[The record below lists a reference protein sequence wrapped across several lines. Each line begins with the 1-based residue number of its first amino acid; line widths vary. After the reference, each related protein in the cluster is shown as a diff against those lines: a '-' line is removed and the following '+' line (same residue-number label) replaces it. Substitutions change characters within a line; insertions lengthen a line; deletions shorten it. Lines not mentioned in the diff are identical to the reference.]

1 MQSPITILS
10 QYWGYPA
17 FRGNQETII
26 SDVLQGKDI
35 LAMMPTGGG
44 KSICYQVPA
53 LIMDGICLVVSPLIA
68 LMQDQVA
75 RLKELGI
82 SAACIHAGM
91 HTQAVIRVLDNAVQ
105 GAYKL
110 LYVSPERLQTTLF
123 NEYLPAMQIS
133 FIAVDEAHCVS
144 QWGHDFRPDYLK
156 IALIKE
162 ELDDIPFL
170 CLTATATTAVQNDIA
185 LQLKLQKPILYTQ
198 SFERKNI
205 YYKVHYTENK
215 QKELLEALSLVST
228 SSIVYCRSRK
238 QTEVLVGY
246 LAQNGLEAICY
257 HAGMAKNKRE
267 DAQLAWM
274 QGKVKTIIAT
284 TAFGM
289 GIDKQDVGLVVN
301 YDAPEHIEAYY
312 QESGRAGRNGQPA
325 KSLILYN
332 QTDINRLE
340 RSVEI
345 QFPSIDY
352 LRQVYQCVAEYLQ
365 VPISAEPYRYY
376 DFDLKDF
383 CEKFKL
389 DAAIASNALKIL
401 EQEGLWTLTE
411 AVFNPP
417 TVFVTSTRQE
427 LDNVINTYPEL
438 AHCLTT
444 LLRLYGSLFQYPTAI
459 RIVVIA
465 KQMKTIKEQVEKILC
480 RLHGMGMLEYIPQ
493 KEGPQLFFHHY
504 RVDSKQLIINT
515 DRIAKLKKRYEERT
529 NAIITYLHN
538 NSQCRTRLL
547 LAYFDEQKQTDC
559 GHCDVCATRQKQNI
573 NNDNLHQSILQQ
585 ATIPVNIHTIVAQ
598 LYSYDKQLVM
608 SSIRR
613 MVDEKKLR
621 LSADGTV
628 TKN

>member
-1 MQSPITILS
+1 MQQPVTILS

-17 FRGNQETII
+17 FRGNQEAII
-26 SDVLQGKDI
+26 NDVLLGKDI
-35 LAMMPTGGG
+35 LALMPTGGG

-53 LIMDGICLVVSPLIA
+53 LMMDGLCIVVSPLIA

-75 RLKELGI
+75 RLKEAGI
-82 SAACIHAGM
+82 AAACIHAGI
-91 HTQAVIRVLDNAVQ
+91 HIQGVIRVLDSAVH

-133 FIAVDEAHCVS
+133 FVAVDEAHCVS

-156 IALIKE
+156 IVL
-162 ELDDIPFL
+162 LRDVFDNIPFL

-185 LQLKLQKPILYTQ
+185 LQLKLQSPVLYTQ
-198 SFERKNI
+198 SFERRNL
-205 YYKVHYTENK
+205 YYTVHYTENK
-215 QKELLEALSLVST
+215 QKELLEALIQTST

-246 LAQNGLEAICY
+246 LAQNGIEAISY
-257 HAGMAKNKRE
+257 NAGMTKEKRE
-267 DAQLAWM
+267 DAQQAWM
-274 QGKVKTIIAT
+274 QNKVKTIIAT

-312 QESGRAGRNGQPA
+312 QESGRGGRNGQA
-325 KSLILYN
+325 AQSLILYN
-332 QTDINRLE
+332 QTDLNRLE
-340 RSVEI
+340 RSIEI
-345 QFPSIDY
+345 QFPPTDY
-352 LRQVYQCVAEYLQ
+352 LRHVYQCVAEYLQ
-365 VPISAEPYRYY
+365 IPISAEPYSYY

-389 DAAIASNALKIL
+389 DAAIAANALKLL

-417 TVFVTSTRQE
+417 TVFITCTRQE
-427 LDNVINTYPEL
+427 LDNVMNTYPEL
-438 AHCLTT
+438 AYCITT
-444 LLRLYGSLFQYPTAI
+444 LLRLYGTLFQYPTAI
-459 RIVVIA
+459 RTVAIA
-465 KQMKTIKEQVEKILC
+465 KQMKTNKEQVEKLLLK
-480 RLHGMGMLEYIPQ
+480 LHDMGVLEYATQ

-515 DRIAKLKKRYEERT
+515 NRIAKLKKRHEERT
-529 NAIITYLHN
+529 NAIVAYLHN
-538 NSQCRTRLL
+538 NNQCRTRLL
-547 LAYFDEQKQTDC
+547 LAYFDEEKQTDC
-559 GHCDVCATRQKQNI
+559 RHCDVCASKQKQNI
-573 NNDNLHQSILQQ
+573 SHTALQESILQHI
-585 ATIPVNIHTIVAQ
+585 TKPMSIHTIMEA
-598 LYSYDKQLVM
+598 LTGYDKQLIM
-608 SSIRR
+608 TTIRS
-613 MVDEKKLR
+613 MIDEKRLR

-628 TKN
+628 TKA

>member
-1 MQSPITILS
+1 
-10 QYWGYPA
+10 
-17 FRGNQETII
+17 
-26 SDVLQGKDI
+26 
-35 LAMMPTGGG
+35 MMPTGGG

-91 HTQAVIRVLDNAVQ
+91 YTKAVIRVLDNAVH

-156 IALIKE
+156 IALLKE
-162 ELDDIPFL
+162 VFNDMPFL

-185 LQLKLQKPILYTQ
+185 LQMKLQKPILYTQ

-205 YYKVHYTENK
+205 NYSVHYSENK
-215 QKELLEALSLVST
+215 NKELVDALMQTNT

-238 QTEVLVGY
+238 RTEVLLGY
-246 LAQNGLEAICY
+246 LTQHSIEAISY
-257 HAGMAKNKRE
+257 HAGMAKDKRE
-267 DAQLAWM
+267 DAHQAWM
-274 QGKVKTIIAT
+274 QDKVKTIIAT

-312 QESGRAGRNGQPA
+312 QESGRAGRNGQSA
-325 KSLILYN
+325 QSLILYN

-389 DAAIASNALKIL
+389 DAAIASNALKLL

-417 TVFVTSTRQE
+417 TVFVTCTRQE
-427 LDNVINTYPEL
+427 LDNVMNTYPEL

-459 RIVVIA
+459 RTVVIA
-465 KQMKTIKEQVEKILC
+465 KQMKTNKEQVEKILH
-480 RLHGMGMLEYIPQ
+480 RLHGMGVLEYIPQ

-515 DRIAKLKKRYEERT
+515 NRIAKLKKRHEERT
-529 NAIITYLHN
+529 NAIVAYLYN
-538 NSQCRTRLL
+538 NNQCRTKLL
-547 LAYFDEQKQTDC
+547 LSYFDEHKLTDC
-559 GHCDVCATRQKQNI
+559 GHCDVCASKHKQNI
-573 NNDNLHQSILQQ
+573 NYVTLYQNILQQ
-585 ATIPVNIHTIVAQ
+585 TTIPVSIHTIVAQ
-598 LYSYDKQLVM
+598 LHSYDKQVVM
-608 SSIRR
+608 STIRR
-613 MVDEKKLR
+613 MVDEKKLH
-621 LSADGTV
+621 LSADGIV